1 MLIANGSTPTLM
13 FLMVDSTDYFTAETG
28 LSPTVYISKNGGAF
42 AATTN
47 SAAEVA
53 SGWYSVALT
62 ATETG
67 TDGELV
73 LYATGTG
80 AAIWREK
87 HQVYTSLN
95 VAMAS
100 GETVT
105 LATGQHDKIADHTLR
120 RSFESAVDSSDGD
133 TKSFRSLLGAVAK
146 LVNKVA
152 LSGSTLTIYEDDDT
166 TALGTQTV
174 TTNASGQPLTS
185 VDTD

>member
-1 MLIANGSTPTLM
+1 MLIENGSTPVLM
-13 FLMVDSTDYFTAETG
+13 FLMVDATDRSTAETG
-28 LSPTVYISKNGGAF
+28 LSPTVYISKAGGAF

-47 SAAEVA
+47 SATEVSA
-53 SGWYSVALT
+53 GWYKVTLT

-67 TDGELV
+67 ADGEIA

-80 AAIWREK
+80 AADWREK
-87 HQVYTSLN
+87 HQVYTALD

-120 RSFESAVDSSDGD
+120 RSFENAVDSSDGD

-152 LSGSTLTIYEDDDT
+152 LTGSSLTIYEDDDT
-166 TALGTQTV
+166 TSLGTQTV